1 MMVFLSSLKT
11 LNQQTIKKIKSFKSS
26 ITLLGIFYLL
36 STNSIKMKKLFFTI
50 ALSIGLLPIYSNAQD
65 SKHINANDLFG
76 DLSARHIGPALMS
89 GRINDLEVHPT
100 NPRIIYAGTAGG
112 GVWKSND
119 AGTTFNS
126 IFDDYCQSIGAVE
139 IDPNNPDKVI
149 YVGTGETWTRNSVSV
164 GDGLYKSTDGGTN
177 WKKLGFD
184 KSERIANI
192 IVNPN
197 NSNEVYVAVLG
208 ALWSDSDERGVY
220 KSNDAGKTWNKI
232 LYVDQTTGCAD
243 LAMNPNNPN
252 VLYASMWEFRRT
264 GWSFNSGG
272 DKSALYKSTNGG
284 KSWNKIHNG
293 FPEGKLGRLG
303 IAVAPS
309 DSNIL
314 YTVIEAEEDSKKGLY
329 RSDDAGGSWKQLNND
344 FGITVRP
351 FYFSR
356 IVVDPRNPDV
366 VVKGGLSGSISRD
379 GGKTFKGLGNMH
391 SDIHDIVF
399 DINDSDRMYVG
410 TDGGVYRSWN
420 GGTTMEI
427 VEGLPLSQFYHISVD
442 NEEPYNIYGGLQ
454 DNGSWYG
461 PSTSSGGIN
470 ARDWN
475 SIGGGDGFR
484 VLKHPTKQIIYSEMQ
499 GAENVWRYDIENKLI
514 KTIQPLQTKGY
525 AKLRFNW
532 NAPMAISV
540 HQPDRF
546 YMGSQFLHISEDM
559 GDTWTIISPDLTTN
573 DKSKQQQEDSGGLS
587 MDNSGAENHTTIF
600 TIAESPLD
608 DNVIWVGTDDGNVQ
622 VTTNGG
628 KTWTNTIA
636 NVTGV
641 PANTWVYHIEASA
654 HDKATAYAVF
664 EGHTTGDMTPY
675 TYKTTDYGKT
685 WANIITD
692 DVVGFVRNI
701 QEDYVNPNLL
711 YLGTEFGL
719 YITLNGG
726 KSWSKFTKNMPSV
739 AIHFIDLQKRTN
751 DLVMGTH
758 GRGVIIIDDISPLR
772 EITPEVLSEK
782 VYFFNSQPTV
792 MRDQGGFAGNFGG
805 ETQFVGRNPSRLA
818 QIKYLLPKRHTFG
831 KMTLEIQDMEGH
843 KIVSLGPGKSKG
855 INIVNWNFTIKQ
867 PKVAKGKTFS
877 FGGFTSPRVKAGT
890 YKAVLTKGKETFEH
904 PFEVIY
910 DKHAGLS
917 SPDRELKY
925 NTTMKMY
932 NMTQELAYTVYEL
945 DAILEELKGKNK
957 KLAASLN
964 TLKETLVITTGDNYV
979 SSAEPQLRE
988 LMADLYSK
996 IASSYDKPSNAELD
1010 NLSVILDRFKKAKID
1025 FNKLKKKSRLKD
1037 FTIKTFEEFLED

>member
-1 MMVFLSSLKT
+1 
-11 LNQQTIKKIKSFKSS
+11 
-26 ITLLGIFYLL
+26 
-36 STNSIKMKKLFFTI
+36 MKKLLFTI
-50 ALSIGLLPIYSNAQD
+50 VLSVGLLPIYSYAQD
-65 SKHINANDLFG
+65 SKSINLKNLFG
-76 DLSARHIGPALMS
+76 DLNARHIGPALMS

-119 AGTTFNS
+119 AGTTFNP
-126 IFDDYCQSIGAVE
+126 IFDDYCQSIGAVA
-139 IDPNNPDKVI
+139 IDPNSPDKVI

-164 GDGLYKSTDGGTN
+164 GDGLYKSIDGGTN
-177 WKKLGFD
+177 WKKIGFD
-184 KSERIANI
+184 NSERIANI

-208 ALWSDSDERGVY
+208 ALWSDSEERGVY
-220 KSNDAGKTWNKI
+220 KSNDAGKTWNKV

-243 LAMNPNNPN
+243 LAMDPNNPN

-272 DKSALYKSTNGG
+272 DKSALYKSTDGG
-284 KSWNKIHNG
+284 KNWNKIHNG
-293 FPEGKLGRLG
+293 FPEGKLGRLA

-314 YTVIEAEEDSKKGLY
+314 YTIIEAEKDSKKGLY
-329 RSDDAGGSWKQLNND
+329 RSDDAGANWKQLNND

-366 VVKGGLSGSISRD
+366 VVKAGLSGSISRD

-391 SDIHDIVF
+391 GDIHDIVF
-399 DINDSDRMYVG
+399 DVNDSDRMYVG

-499 GAENVWRYDIENKLI
+499 GAANVWRYDVENKLI
-514 KTIQPLQTKGY
+514 KTIQPLPKKGY
-525 AKLRFNW
+525 EKLRFNW
-532 NAPMAISV
+532 NPPMAISA

-546 YMGSQFLHISEDM
+546 YMGSQFLHRSEDM

-573 DKSKQQQEDSGGLS
+573 DKSKQEQEDSGGLS

-608 DNVIWVGTDDGNVQ
+608 ENVLWVGTDDGNVQ
-622 VTTNGG
+622 VTTDGG
-628 KTWTNTIA
+628 KTWTNTIT
-636 NVTGV
+636 NISGL
-641 PANTWVYHIEASA
+641 PANTWVYHIEASS
-654 HDKATAYAVF
+654 HDKATAYVVF

-685 WANIITD
+685 WNDIITD

-701 QEDYVNPNLL
+701 QEDYVNPDLL

-726 KSWSKFTKNMPSV
+726 QSWSKFTKNMPSV

-772 EITPEVLSEK
+772 EFSTEMMTKK
-782 VYFFNSQPTV
+782 VHFFDSKPAV
-792 MRDQGGFAGNFGG
+792 MIDQSGFSGSFGT
-805 ETQFVGRNPSRLA
+805 ETQFVGRNPLRGA

-831 KMTLEIQDMEGH
+831 KMTLEIQDMEGNM
-843 KIVSLGPGKSKG
+843 IVSLGPGKSKG
-855 INIVNWNFTIKQ
+855 INIVNWNFTIRQ

-877 FGGFTSPRVKAGT
+877 FGGFTSPKVKAGT

-904 PFEVIY
+904 TFEVIY
-910 DKHAGLS
+910 DKRSGLS
-917 SPDRELKY
+917 SEDRELKY
-925 NTTMKMY
+925 ETTMKMY
-932 NMTQELAYTVYEL
+932 DMTQELAYLVYEL
-945 DAILEELKGKNK
+945 DAILDVSKDKK
-957 KLAASLN
+957 KLVTALN

-988 LMADLYSK
+988 KMADLYSK
-996 IASSYDKPSNAELD
+996 IESSYDKPSNAEFD
-1010 NLSVILDRFKKAKID
+1010 NLSVIEERFNKAKTD
-1025 FNKLKKKSRLKD
+1025 FEKLKKKARLKD
-1037 FTIKTFEEFLED
+1037 FKIKTFEEFVKD